1 MAFDFSITPEQQ
13 SMLDAVDRF
22 LARRLPPQAVR
33 KRDEARMPP
42 YDLLPDLAALGI
54 LGLVVP
60 PAWGGLGQDWQTLSL
75 VQERL
80 AGHAYFVGSIV
91 NRVVGF
97 GLMTMLTHGSQ
108 AQRARWIAP
117 LVEGRGLL
125 ALALTES
132 QAGTDAGAVRTRA
145 VADGDG
151 WRLHGR
157 KVWISDADWAS
168 GLLVVARTDASRRGS
183 KGLSVFVVPRDSPG
197 IAMTP
202 LPKVGNHA
210 MPSWDIAFDDVRV
223 DADALLGPLHAGM
236 AVLGST
242 LHYSRASLAATCLGC
257 AQSVL
262 QMTLAHVRE
271 RQQFGHPLGD
281 FQVVRHRLA
290 DMQMRV
296 DQTRLIVRHLAWL
309 IAIGQP
315 CEREAS
321 QAKVIA
327 TETLQELSNQAMQLF
342 ASQGYS
348 VDSDIQRIWRDARL
362 YTFGE
367 GTNEVQRDLIA
378 RRIGL

>member
-22 LARRLPPQAVR
+22 LERRLPPQEVR
-33 KRDEARMPP
+33 RRDDAHLPP
-42 YDLLPDLAALGI
+42 YDLLPELGELGV
-54 LGLVVP
+54 LGLVAP
-60 PAWGGLGQDWQTLSL
+60 AAWGGLGEDWVTLSL

-80 AGHAYFVGSIV
+80 AGHAYFAGSIV

-108 AQRARWIAP
+108 AQRERWIPP
-117 LVEGRGLL
+117 LVQGRALL

-132 QAGTDAGAVRTRA
+132 QAGSDAGAVHAHATA
-145 VADGDG
+145 TQDG
-151 WRLHGR
+151 WRIRGR
-157 KVWISDADWAS
+157 KVWISDADHAS
-168 GLLVVARTDASRRGS
+168 ALLVVARTDPARRGS
-183 KGLSVFVVPRDSPG
+183 KGLSVFIVPRDTPG

-210 MPSWDIAFDDVRV
+210 MPSWDIAFDDVEV

-242 LHYSRASLAATCLGC
+242 LHYSRASLAATCAGC
-257 AQSVL
+257 AQAVL
-262 QMTLAHVRE
+262 RMTLAHVRE

-296 DQTRLIVRHLAWL
+296 DQTRLLVRHLAWL
-309 IAIGQP
+309 IATDRP

-321 QAKVIA
+321 QAKVVA

-348 VDSDIQRIWRDARL
+348 ADSDIQRIWRDARL

-367 GTNEVQRDLIA
+367 GTNELQRDLVA
-378 RRIGL
+378 RRMGL